1 MSDEEIK
8 VIFVKVIH
16 FEKSNHGNERW
27 EYVCK

>member
-16 FEKSNHGNERW
+16 FEISNHGNERW
-27 EYVCK
+27 EYVYK